1 MICLGDCLCLRG
13 SPTRCEVTISEDV
26 SATPTDDV
34 TSRSFSVVDSSGV
47 SGIPETRMS
56 DRRPYCS
63 SSSNCRRRFSF
74 SWRKRLTSAR
84 IGSTICWIKSW
95 TSSLI
100 EALTDALTTS
110 AIFCRSSLDS
120 VRGWGL
126 TKY

>member
-56 DRRPYCS
+56 DRRSYCS
-63 SSSNCRRRFSF
+63 SSSNCRRRFF
-74 SWRKRLTSAR
+74 VFLAQKVD
-84 IGSTICWIKSW
+84 IGPYWFYH
-95 TSSLI
+95 L
-100 EALTDALTTS
+100 
-110 AIFCRSSLDS
+110 LD
-120 VRGWGL
+120 
-126 TKY
+126 